1 MEPKQIL
8 DKLNQARRALDSLS
22 QVEIIDEWKFDNEL
36 NIWYLHLKI
45 AIEYKTTF
53 FPQIS
58 QWYIVVDSNYPKG
71 KIKVYPDV
79 KNSITVTLYHQANN
93 SKIER
98 NGLWRKGALC
108 LEVNTIS
115 TFQSEPY
122 SVDERLLYHVK
133 RAINWLELAAKGQLV
148 ADNEPFELPEFTLSN
163 VLEMQ
168 FAFSEDIVTFMQ
180 WESTDCRYGIAE
192 LDVYKSKPFVY
203 YVKQFKSLNGNI
215 EHYTQ
220 WGKYLSKTNISPPI
234 NAPWILLK
242 QPPVINEWQVPETL
256 GDLIDAC
263 NSQHIDVMNVL
274 KNVVSKIRD
283 GKRHLL
289 LLGFPVPKTFGGEPE
304 IVFWKALYLPVV
316 SYGKKT
322 AKGFRTNQQGWWLRD
337 KSEVLTRKT
346 KLDWIISENWNQ
358 QEISQRGKMNDF
370 LLRKK
375 MLLVGA
381 GCVGASVAEILVR
394 SGVYNLTVVD
404 SDIFEIGNL
413 SRHVLNVGNIGE
425 LKELSLC
432 SYLNSLN
439 PHANVEV
446 INDALTID
454 EEFKTNIAL
463 DKYDIIIDCTG
474 ENSVLDVFQK
484 ADFRKSHIIASISV
498 GLGAKH
504 LYMTIMS
511 GSTFYFNS
519 FYKLISPYIQSERDL
534 FDDYNLPRN
543 GIGCWHPTFP
553 ARSDDV
559 WLAAATAVKAIE
571 NYIITKSEKTLS
583 IVYEQRENDGI
594 FEGYILVD
602 KKEDG

>member
-1 MEPKQIL
+1 MEPNQIL

-22 QVEIIDEWKFDNEL
+22 QVEIIDEWKYENEL
-36 NIWYLHLKI
+36 NIWYLHLNI
-45 AIEYKTTF
+45 AIEDKTTY

-58 QWYIVVDSNYPKG
+58 QWYIIVDSTYPKG

-133 RAINWLELAAKGQLV
+133 RAINWLELAAKGQLA

-220 WGKYLSKTNISPPI
+220 WGKHLSKTNISPPI

-242 QPPVINEWQVPETL
+242 QPPVINEWQAPETL

-263 NSQHIDVMNVL
+263 NSQQIDVMNVL
-274 KNVVSKIRD
+274 KNVVSTIRD

-322 AKGFRTNQQGWWLRD
+322 ANGFRTNQQGWWLRD

-381 GCVGASVAEILVR
+381 GCVGASVAETLVR
-394 SGVYNLTVVD
+394 SGIYNLTVVD
-404 SDIFEIGNL
+404 SDIFEVGNL

-446 INDALTID
+446 INDTLTID

-484 ADFRKSHIIASISV
+484 ADFRKSHMIASISV

-511 GSTFYFNS
+511 GTTFNFNS

-602 KKEDG
+602 KIEDG

>member
-432 SYLNSLN
+432 NYLNSLN

-446 INDALTID
+446 INDTLTID

-484 ADFRKSHIIASISV
+484 ADFGESHIIVSISV

-571 NYIITKSEKTLS
+571 NYIITKSQKTLS

>member
-163 VLEMQ
+163 ALEMQ

-215 EHYTQ
+215 EHYTK

-283 GKRHLL
+283 GKHHLL

-394 SGVYNLTVVD
+394 SGVYNLTIID

-446 INDALTID
+446 INDTLAID

-463 DKYDIIIDCTG
+463 DEYDIIIDCTG
-474 ENSVLDVFQK
+474 ENSVLDIFQK

-519 FYKLISPYIQSERDL
+519 FYNLISPYIQSERDL

>member
-22 QVEIIDEWKFDNEL
+22 QVEIIDEWKFDNVL

-45 AIEYKTTF
+45 AIEYKTTY

-58 QWYIVVDSNYPKG
+58 QWYIVVDSNYPNG

-215 EHYTQ
+215 EHYTK

-394 SGVYNLTVVD
+394 SGVYNLTIID

-446 INDALTID
+446 INDTLAID

-463 DKYDIIIDCTG
+463 DEYDIIIDCTG
-474 ENSVLDVFQK
+474 ENSVLDIFQK

-519 FYKLISPYIQSERDL
+519 FYNLISPYIQSERDL

>member
-22 QVEIIDEWKFDNEL
+22 QVEIIDEWKFENEL
-36 NIWYLHLKI
+36 NIWYLHLNI
-45 AIEYKTTF
+45 AIEYKTTY

-58 QWYIVVDSNYPKG
+58 QWYIIVDSNYPKG

-220 WGKYLSKTNISPPI
+220 WGKHLSKTNISPPI

-242 QPPVINEWQVPETL
+242 QPPVINEWQAPETL

-274 KNVVSKIRD
+274 KNVVSTIRD

-394 SGVYNLTVVD
+394 SGIYNLTIID

-413 SRHVLNVGNIGE
+413 SHHVLNVGNIGE

-439 PHANVEV
+439 PHANIEV
-446 INDALTID
+446 INDTLAID

-463 DKYDIIIDCTG
+463 DEYDIIIDCTG
-474 ENSVLDVFQK
+474 ENSVLDIFQK

-519 FYKLISPYIQSERDL
+519 FYNLISPYIQSERDL

>member
-8 DKLNQARRALDSLS
+8 ENLNQARRALDSLS
-22 QVEIIDEWKFDNEL
+22 QVEIIDEWKFENEL
-36 NIWYLHLKI
+36 NIWYLHLNI
-45 AIEYKTTF
+45 AIEYKTTY

-58 QWYIVVDSNYPKG
+58 QWYIIVDSNYPKG

-79 KNSITVTLYHQANN
+79 KNSLTVTLYHQANN

-115 TFQSEPY
+115 TFQSELY

-133 RAINWLELAAKGQLV
+133 RTINWLELAAKGQLV

-220 WGKYLSKTNISPPI
+220 WGKHLSKTNISPPI

-242 QPPVINEWQVPETL
+242 QPPVINEWQAPETL

-263 NSQHIDVMNVL
+263 NNQHIDVMNVL

-316 SYGKKT
+316 SYGEKT

-337 KSEVLTRKT
+337 KSEILTRKT

-394 SGVYNLTVVD
+394 SGIYNLTVVD
-404 SDIFEIGNL
+404 FDIFEVGNL

-446 INDALTID
+446 INDTLTID

-463 DKYDIIIDCTG
+463 DKYDIIFDCTG

-511 GSTFYFNS
+511 GTTFYFNS

>member
-22 QVEIIDEWKFDNEL
+22 QVEIIDEWKFENEL
-36 NIWYLHLKI
+36 NIWYLHLNI
-45 AIEYKTTF
+45 AIEYKTTY

-58 QWYIVVDSNYPKG
+58 QWYIIVDSNYPKG

-220 WGKYLSKTNISPPI
+220 WGKHLSKTNISSPI

-242 QPPVINEWQVPETL
+242 QPPVINEWQAPETL

-304 IVFWKALYLPVV
+304 IVLWKALYLPVV

-394 SGVYNLTVVD
+394 SGIYNLTVVD
-404 SDIFEIGNL
+404 SDIFEVGNL
-413 SRHVLNVGNIGE
+413 SRHVLNIGNIGE

-446 INDALTID
+446 INDTLTID

-474 ENSVLDVFQK
+474 ENSVLDVFQR

-504 LYMTIMS
+504 LYMTIMN
-511 GSTFYFNS
+511 GTTFYFDS

-534 FDDYNLPRN
+534 FDDYSLPRN

-571 NYIITKSEKTLS
+571 NYIITKSKKTLS

>member
-1 MEPKQIL
+1 MGPKQIL

-22 QVEIIDEWKFDNEL
+22 QVEIIDEWKFENEL
-36 NIWYLHLKI
+36 NIWYLHLNI
-45 AIEYKTTF
+45 AIEYKTTY

-79 KNSITVTLYHQANN
+79 KNGITVTLYHQANN

-148 ADNEPFELPEFTLSN
+148 ADDEPFELPEFTLSN

-192 LDVYKSKPFVY
+192 LDVYKSKPLVY

-220 WGKYLSKTNISPPI
+220 WGNRLSKTNIFPPI

-242 QPPVINEWQVPETL
+242 QPPVINEWQAPETL
-256 GDLIDAC
+256 GDLIDVC

-337 KSEVLTRKT
+337 KSEVLTQKT

-394 SGVYNLTVVD
+394 SGVYNLTIID
-404 SDIFEIGNL
+404 SDIFEVGNL
-413 SRHVLNVGNIGE
+413 SRHVLNVSDIGE

-446 INDALTID
+446 INDTLTID
-454 EEFKTNIAL
+454 EELKTNIAL

-474 ENSVLDVFQK
+474 ENSVLDIFQK
-484 ADFRKSHIIASISV
+484 ADFRKSHIIVSISV

-504 LYMTIMS
+504 LYIALMN
-511 GSTFYFNS
+511 GNTFNFNS
-519 FYKLISPYIQSERDL
+519 FYEMITPYIESERKE
-534 FDDYNLPRN
+534 FDDHKLPRN

-553 ARSDDV
+553 GRIDDV

-571 NYIITKSEKTLS
+571 NYIIMKSEKTLS
-583 IVYEQRENDGI
+583 LVYEQKEKNGV
-594 FEGYILVD
+594 FEAYTLVE
-602 KKEDG
+602 KKENG

>member
-215 EHYTQ
+215 EHYTK

-394 SGVYNLTVVD
+394 SGVYNLTIID

-439 PHANVEV
+439 PHANIEV
-446 INDALTID
+446 INDTLTID

-484 ADFRKSHIIASISV
+484 ADFRKSHIITSISV

-583 IVYEQRENDGI
+583 LVYEQRENDGI

>member
-22 QVEIIDEWKFDNEL
+22 QVEIIDEWKFDNVL

-45 AIEYKTTF
+45 AIEYKTTY

-58 QWYIVVDSNYPKG
+58 QWYIVVDSNYPNG

-163 VLEMQ
+163 ALEMQ

-215 EHYTQ
+215 EHYTK

-283 GKRHLL
+283 GKHHLL

-346 KLDWIISENWNQ
+346 KLEWIISENWNQ
-358 QEISQRGKMNDF
+358 QEISQRGKMNDL

-394 SGVYNLTVVD
+394 SGVYNLTIID

-446 INDALTID
+446 INDTLAID

-463 DKYDIIIDCTG
+463 DEYDIIIDCTG
-474 ENSVLDVFQK
+474 ENSVLDIFQK

-519 FYKLISPYIQSERDL
+519 FYNLISPYIQSERDL

>member
-22 QVEIIDEWKFDNEL
+22 QVEIIDEWKFDNVL

-45 AIEYKTTF
+45 AIEYKTTY

-58 QWYIVVDSNYPKG
+58 QWYIVVDSNYPNG

-163 VLEMQ
+163 ALEMQ

-215 EHYTQ
+215 EHYTK

-283 GKRHLL
+283 GKHHLL

-322 AKGFRTNQQGWWLRD
+322 AKGFRTNQQGWWLHD

-346 KLDWIISENWNQ
+346 KLEWIISENWNQ
-358 QEISQRGKMNDF
+358 QEISQRGKMNDL

-394 SGVYNLTVVD
+394 SGVYNLTIID

-446 INDALTID
+446 INDTLAID

-463 DKYDIIIDCTG
+463 DEYDIIIDCTG
-474 ENSVLDVFQK
+474 ENSVLDIFQK

-519 FYKLISPYIQSERDL
+519 FYNLISPYIQSERDL